1 MSDERKYSDGDIE
14 NKIARYLSEHDGN
27 TTNIIQD
34 LPEGTVFHNFT
45 SARSNLISWY
55 PFLSNDR
62 VLEIGAGMG
71 ALTVQLAQMCRQVV
85 ALEPS
90 IKEHRLF
97 LCAVSNILMWKL
109 YRKALINTAVRKNLI
124 TCCLLVY

>member
-14 NKIARYLSEHDGN
+14 NKIARYLSEHNGN

-71 ALTVQLAQMCRQVV
+71 CVDQCSYAQMCRQVV

-109 YRKALINTAVRKNLI
+109 YRKAL
-124 TCCLLVY
+124 

>member
-85 ALEPS
+85 AFRP
-90 IKEHRLF
+90 
-97 LCAVSNILMWKL
+97 NI
-109 YRKALINTAVRKNLI
+109 
-124 TCCLLVY
+124 

>member
-71 ALTVQLAQMCRQVV
+71 ALTVQLAQNVQTGCCIG
-85 ALEPS
+85 ALYKS
-90 IKEHRLF
+90 ADYF
-97 LCAVSNILMWKL
+97 F
-109 YRKALINTAVRKNLI
+109 ALSAIF
-124 TCCLLVY
+124 

>member
-55 PFLSNDR
+55 PRVDSAASSN
-62 VLEIGAGMG
+62 VQTGCCIGALYKKSTDYFF
-71 ALTVQLAQMCRQVV
+71 ALSA
-85 ALEPS
+85 
-90 IKEHRLF
+90 IF
-97 LCAVSNILMWKL
+97 
-109 YRKALINTAVRKNLI
+109 
-124 TCCLLVY
+124 

>member
-14 NKIARYLSEHDGN
+14 NKIARYLSEHNGN

-71 ALTVQLAQMCRQVV
+71 AD
-85 ALEPS
+85 
-90 IKEHRLF
+90 RL
-97 LCAVSNILMWKL
+97 LHWSPL
-109 YRKALINTAVRKNLI
+109 
-124 TCCLLVY
+124 

>member
-45 SARSNLISWY
+45 SARSNLIDSAAS
-55 PFLSNDR
+55 SN
-62 VLEIGAGMG
+62 VQTGCCIGALYKKSTDYFF
-71 ALTVQLAQMCRQVV
+71 ALSA
-85 ALEPS
+85 
-90 IKEHRLF
+90 IF
-97 LCAVSNILMWKL
+97 
-109 YRKALINTAVRKNLI
+109 
-124 TCCLLVY
+124 

>member
-124 TCCLLVY
+124 MCCLLVY

>member
-62 VLEIGAGMG
+62 VLESGAGMG
-71 ALTVQLAQMCRQVV
+71 ALTV
-85 ALEPS
+85 
-90 IKEHRLF
+90 
-97 LCAVSNILMWKL
+97 
-109 YRKALINTAVRKNLI
+109 
-124 TCCLLVY
+124 